1 MESLKCGILRTGI
14 GELSLNNVLQCGQAF
29 RWVYNSKNL
38 QYSTTMKVGDT
49 YKVVILQQP
58 DETTIKFTG
67 LGLEGS
73 DLTPLK
79 DHLHDYFRLDLSL
92 VQMHSED
99 WLTRDSS
106 FQTKCPRGVRLL
118 NQEPWETLVSFI
130 CSSNNNIY
138 RITKMCHNLCEHFG
152 NKVGTLD
159 GIDYYSF
166 PTSEELCSRASE
178 DKLRTLGFGYRA
190 KYIIGT
196 AAKMASDKQNLSET
210 EYLSNLKDHL
220 TYEQIREQFMSYPGV
235 GPKVAD
241 CACLMGMKMDDVVP
255 VDVHIARIAQ
265 RDYRFTPNK
274 ASLKELQEKYKDL
287 PITRK
292 KINYELDLIRIMFKE
307 KWGEYAG
314 WAQCVLFAQEMGKIA
329 GATTEGLVSKR
340 KVKSEYEI
348 EIKGEDLEVK
358 LEDVEETVTEKI
370 EYSITGRPRRRA
382 TKKVKYE
389 F

>member
-1 MESLKCGILRTGI
+1 
-14 GELSLNNVLQCGQAF
+14 
-29 RWVYNSKNL
+29 
-38 QYSTTMKVGDT
+38 
-49 YKVVILQQP
+49 
-58 DETTIKFTG
+58 
-67 LGLEGS
+67 
-73 DLTPLK
+73 
-79 DHLHDYFRLDLSL
+79 
-92 VQMHSED
+92 
-99 WLTRDSS
+99 
-106 FQTKCPRGVRLL
+106 
-118 NQEPWETLVSFI
+118 
-130 CSSNNNIY
+130 
-138 RITKMCHNLCEHFG
+138 MCHNLCEHFG

-314 WAQCVLFAQEMGKIA
+314 WALSLIH
-329 GATTEGLVSKR
+329 
-340 KVKSEYEI
+340 I
-348 EIKGEDLEVK
+348 
-358 LEDVEETVTEKI
+358 
-370 EYSITGRPRRRA
+370 
-382 TKKVKYE
+382 
-389 F
+389 